1 MGKGCTDVLPS
12 CGPSHPDRV
21 SPGDQVGGEALAAV
35 EDVLCLTLE
44 ARQSHTHRITVTNTQ
59 SAQTFFFL
67 FLFASLNIYLFLAVL
82 GPCCCAWAYS
92 GATFELQCVGFS
104 LQWLLLL
111 WSMGSRAL
119 EFHQSQRGAPQCRHN
134 SCSAHPRGMWDI
146 PRPRIKSMSPS
157 SQGGF
162 LTTGPPEKPCTDT
175 FLHAYRV
182 SLQLIL

>member
-21 SPGDQVGGEALAAV
+21 SPGDQVGREALATV
-35 EDVLCLTLE
+35 EDVPGLTLV
-44 ARQSHTHRITVTNTQ
+44 ARQSHTHGITVTNTQ
-59 SAQTFFFL
+59 SAQTLFFL

-92 GATFELQCVGFS
+92 GATFQLQRVDFS

-119 EFHQSQRGAPQCRHN
+119 EFQ
-134 SCSAHPRGMWDI
+134 
-146 PRPRIKSMSPS
+146 
-157 SQGGF
+157 
-162 LTTGPPEKPCTDT
+162 
-175 FLHAYRV
+175 
-182 SLQLIL
+182 